1 MYRVLIVEDSW
12 GVADTVREQLSV
24 GGYQVEVAKTPADG
38 LTRIRDSPP
47 HVVVLDLRHPDGSG
61 EDLLTSM
68 RAEGIESAVLVLS
81 ARRDGMAKVRGFRI
95 GADACLTRP
104 FGAMELR
111 ARVGSLVGRNGSSVP
126 TNEVIRFGQI
136 EVHPATRRVLKGGEQ
151 IQLRPR
157 EFELLLALLQRPG
170 RAWSRRELLDD
181 VWGYDPTVESRT
193 VDWHM
198 AELRRKLEA
207 EPATPRFLQ
216 TVRKVG
222 YRFDYCEG

>member
-1 MYRVLIVEDSW
+1 MYRVLVVEDNW
-12 GVADTVREQLSV
+12 GVADTVRAQLSV
-24 GGYQVEVAKTPADG
+24 GGYQVEVAKTAADG
-38 LTRIRDSPP
+38 MTRIRDSPP
-47 HVVVLDLRHPDGSG
+47 HLVVLDLMQPDGSS
-61 EDLLTSM
+61 ESLLTSM
-68 RAEGIESAVLVLS
+68 RAEGIDSAVLVLS
-81 ARRDGMAKVRGFRI
+81 ASSDTMAKMRGFRV
-95 GADACLTRP
+95 GTDACLTRP
-104 FGAMELR
+104 FGAVELC
-111 ARVGSLVGRNGSSVP
+111 ARVGSLVGRNGTSAASAD
-126 TNEVIRFGQI
+126 VIRFGRV
-136 EVHPATRRVLKGGEQ
+136 EVHPSSRRVLKDGEQ

-157 EFELLLALLQRPG
+157 ELELLLALLQRPG

-198 AELRRKLEA
+198 AELRRKLES